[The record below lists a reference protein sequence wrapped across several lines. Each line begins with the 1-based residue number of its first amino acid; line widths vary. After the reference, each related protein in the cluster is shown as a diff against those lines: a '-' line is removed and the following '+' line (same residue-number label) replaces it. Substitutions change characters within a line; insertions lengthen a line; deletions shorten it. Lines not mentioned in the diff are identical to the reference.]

1 MAALMRPWSGVPD
14 CFPPRLLRNASSA
27 AAAPPVDGDQNLDGG
42 PARLQRRLEHL
53 HPARVSQGRRVLQSR
68 CRSRSSGAGRVSMYA
83 MSRSMDTSVWPAAF
97 TLVSSDVMML
107 RRSSVGGLDAVTA
120 L

>member
-1 MAALMRPWSGVPD
+1 
-14 CFPPRLLRNASSA
+14 
-27 AAAPPVDGDQNLDGG
+27 
-42 PARLQRRLEHL
+42 
-53 HPARVSQGRRVLQSR
+53 
-68 CRSRSSGAGRVSMYA
+68 MYA